1 MIPSKARL
9 RSDRTLAKLS
19 AEVNQTFGSPAAG
32 LYLPREIGCQLLRV
46 QTSTVKKSAA

>member
-9 RSDRTLAKLS
+9 RADGTLAKLS

-32 LYLPREIGCQLLRV
+32 LYSPRAIVSVRAFIC
-46 QTSTVKKSAA
+46 S